1 MREMGGGVAAMAV
14 ALVVMAAVDEAAAA
28 TDAMHLKPSPL
39 KAEKAVEQALR
50 RAWTEE
56 EKQGVPPTLIYK
68 DYDCTRTVPVLPPRM
83 AIHADSCSLW
93 RKTGHVEDEY
103 KKKLI
108 DFGLNCL
115 SLSPTD
121 IDFITAAKDPAFRTR
136 EKYYD
141 WGVKIT
147 VMDCNGE
154 PMAII
159 KENLLHSFAHT
170 PRAEYVV
177 ELPDGQEVARSKQG
191 SFLSDTLM
199 IFNTDEDEDGDG
211 EVSDEEAEAADAKPP
226 EPLAYARV
234 SRGGKLRG
242 QFCMGGT
249 WRLNINEYATNF
261 WEDPRTR
268 EVLMVL
274 ATVKAVR
281 DADRDHEGR
290 VKEARCDEGFW
301 LSIILVPLMV
311 LAVIIGF
318 LCLPDNA
325 CAVLCFCFKKMKY
338 HPV

>member
-1 MREMGGGVAAMAV
+1 MLRCRAWLAGVFALSLLQAAG
-14 ALVVMAAVDEAAAA
+14 AAAD
-28 TDAMHLKPSPL
+28 TQLKPDPL

-50 RAWTEE
+50 TTYKDEHGEE
-56 EKQGVPPTLIYK
+56 IPPALIYK
-68 DYDCTRTVPVLPPRM
+68 NYDCTKTVSVLPPRM
-83 AIHADSCSLW
+83 AVHSDSCSLW
-93 RKTGHVEDEY
+93 RKSGHVEDEY
-103 KKKLI
+103 RRKLM

-115 SLSPTD
+115 SLNPTD
-121 IDFITAAKDPAFRTR
+121 IDFITTNKDPAFRTT
-136 EKYYD
+136 ETYYD

-147 VMDCNGE
+147 VLDCNGE

-159 KENLLHSFAHT
+159 KENLLHTFAHT
-170 PRAEYVV
+170 PRSEYVV

-211 EVSDEEAEAADAKPP
+211 EVSEEEAAAAAEKPP
-226 EPLAYARV
+226 EPLAYARI
-234 SRGGKLRG
+234 SKGAKLRG
-242 QFCMGGT
+242 QFCLGGT

-274 ATVKAVR
+274 TTVKAVR
-281 DADRDHEGR
+281 DTDRDAEGR

-301 LSIILVPLMV
+301 LSLLLVPLVV
-311 LAVIIGF
+311 LAIIIGF
-318 LCLPDNA
+318 FCLPDNA